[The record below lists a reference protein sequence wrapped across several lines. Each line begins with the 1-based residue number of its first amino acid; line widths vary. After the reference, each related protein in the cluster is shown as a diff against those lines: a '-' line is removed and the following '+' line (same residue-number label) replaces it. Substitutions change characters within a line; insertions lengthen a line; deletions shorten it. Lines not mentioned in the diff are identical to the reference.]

1 MNNVQQGLRGLVNG
15 IKQDIIYYTRFQALL
30 KEQQVAM
37 QRHDSEKLLQVNQR
51 HEKLYQVILAQA
63 KKRKA
68 ILLKL
73 GVSADN
79 EGIEKVFNSL
89 NHVSK
94 GRVYELWQQLQQ
106 LTLDCQQQN
115 DINGR
120 LLAAQHELLN
130 KLLHPQESGEYAP
143 AMP

>member
-1 MNNVQQGLRGLVNG
+1 MNNVQQGLRALVNG

-37 QRHDSEKLLQVNQR
+37 QRHDSEKLVKVNQR
-51 HEKLYQVILAQA
+51 HEKLYQLILTQA

-68 ILLKL
+68 ILLKF
-73 GVSADN
+73 GVTADN
-79 EGIEKVFNSL
+79 QGIETVFNSL

-94 GRVYELWQQLQQ
+94 GRVYELWQQLEQ

-115 DINGR
+115 EINGR

-130 KLLHPQESGEYAP
+130 KLIHPQDSGEYRP
-143 AMP
+143 AML